1 MKLFYFIFSAYIV
14 LLCSMPCTDAHND
27 DQYNQTKSE
36 ISGNPVNPH
45 EDETCSPFC
54 NCFCCG
60 SIAVMI
66 AVLPKIISSEFSTDK
81 RFQLEMIKVK
91 NVSFSVWQPPKTV

>member
-1 MKLFYFIFSAYIV
+1 MV
-14 LLCSMPCTDAHND
+14 
-27 DQYNQTKSE
+27 KSE
-36 ISGNPVNPH
+36 LSNHPVNPH

-60 SIAVMI
+60 SIAI
-66 AVLPKIISSEFSTDK
+66 AVSALPKIVSLEFNSP
-81 RFQLEMIKVK
+81 QIVQPEIIKIR